1 MMIKKDKKTNGM
13 SQTGHKTTM
22 DITIKMKK
30 KHKMKAMNNKS
41 QKNMK
46 IKIQMKEQKIPS
58 FSITKKLSRSKMLLK
73 QNHL

>member
-1 MMIKKDKKTNGM
+1 MMIKKNKKTNGM
-13 SQTGHKTTM
+13 SQTEHKTTM

-41 QKNMK
+41 QMNMK